1 MKNLLLVGG
10 TGSFGQAYLS
20 HLQASGFEGRIR
32 IFSRDEDK
40 QAPLKRLFPD
50 LDLEPI
56 IGDVRDL
63 ESYTQAANKMDLVIH
78 AAALKHVPVGE
89 LFTEEVLKTNTQGV
103 LNCVKACQ
111 AKGVEKAIYLS
122 TDKAVYPINAYG
134 MTKALGEKIFQ
145 SKLSQDTDTIF
156 CITRYGNVLG
166 SRGSILP
173 VVAKQVAEGQKVQIT
188 DFAMTRFV
196 MTLVQAVGLVNQAI
210 AKGQDGQLFIREVPA
225 CDLYTLVDGYLQYCH
240 GQTLEEYGYSVVGIR
255 PGEKIHEA
263 LATEEEMLR
272 AHRQEESIYCL
283 DPYLQRELFQAARD
297 HAELRHPEAL
307 TSLNVA
313 KLALEEYTELLKQ
326 AGFQAFGSGQ
336 T

>member
-10 TGSFGQAYLS
+10 TGSFGQAYLN
-20 HLQASGFEGRIR
+20 HLQSIGFGGRIR
-32 IFSRDEDK
+32 ILSRDEDK
-40 QAPLKRLFPD
+40 QVPLKRLYPD
-50 LDLEPI
+50 LELEPV
-56 IGDVRDL
+56 IGDIRDL
-63 ESYTQAANKMDLVIH
+63 DSYSQAATKMDLVIH

-111 AKGVEKAIYLS
+111 AKNVEKAIYLS

-145 SKLSQDTDTIF
+145 SKLSQDTETTF

-173 VVAKQVAEGQKVQIT
+173 VVEKQVNEGQKIQIT

-196 MTLVQAVGLVNQAI
+196 MTLNQAVNLVNHAI
-210 AKGQDGQLFIREVPA
+210 ENGKDGQVFIREVPA
-225 CDLYTLVDGYLQYCH
+225 CDLYTLVDGYLQFVH
-240 GQTLEEYGYSVVGIR
+240 DKTLAEYGYQLVGIR

-272 AHRQEESIYCL
+272 AHRQDASIYCL
-283 DPYLQRELFQAARD
+283 DPYLQKELFQSTRD
-297 HAELRHPEAL
+297 NAELRHPEAL
-307 TSLNVA
+307 TSLNAV
-313 KLALEEYTELLKQ
+313 KLNLEEFKGLLGQ
-326 AGFQAFGSGQ
+326 AGFSPAEQ
-336 T
+336 

>member
-20 HLQASGFEGRIR
+20 HLQTFKYQGRIR

-40 QAPLKRLFPD
+40 QAPLKNRFPD
-50 LDLEPI
+50 LDLEPV

-63 ESYTQAANKMDLVIH
+63 ESYKQAASGMDLVIH

-89 LFTEEVLKTNTQGV
+89 LFTEEALKTNTQGV
-103 LNCVKACQ
+103 INCVKACQ
-111 AKGVEKAIYLS
+111 AKGVQKAIYLS

-145 SKLSQDTDTIF
+145 SKLSQDTDTVF

-173 VVAKQVAEGQKVQIT
+173 VIAKQVQEKNILQIT

-196 MTLVQAVGLVNQAI
+196 MTLSQAVDLVNQAI
-210 AKGQDGQLFIREVPA
+210 TLGKDGQLFIREVPA
-225 CDLYTLVDGYLQYCH
+225 CDLRTLVDGFLQYSYA
-240 GQTLEEYGYSVVGIR
+240 QTLEEYGYKIVGIR

-272 AHRQEESIYCL
+272 AHRQGEDIYCL
-283 DPYLQRELFQAARD
+283 DPYLQKELFQTTREEAFVQ
-297 HAELRHPEAL
+297 HPEAL
-307 TSLNVA
+307 TSFNVK
-313 KLALEEYTELLKQ
+313 KLALQEYKALLAQ
-326 AGFQAFGSGQ
+326 AGFQA
-336 T
+336 TD